1 MACAEWGRVKLNSEA
16 AEKGNDEP
24 DRVSELIG
32 SDMTSLHIRR
42 HVEHQ
47 WQSHTCQREQP
58 HTLNQLSQ
66 PLDISKHYQYDI
78 YLSLLPK
85 YHHNVFSIQHH
96 LTKRSATLFYHCT
109 TAILIFRC
117 ELSNLNEINVEKY
130 SGKVAEPKAYVHT
143 SFGGLEL

>member
-16 AEKGNDEP
+16 AGKGNDEP

-58 HTLNQLSQ
+58 HTLSQLSQ
-66 PLDISKHYQYDI
+66 PSQYLQA
-78 YLSLLPK
+78 LSIRHLL
-85 YHHNVFSIQHH
+85 V
-96 LTKRSATLFYHCT
+96 TATEVPPQCLLNPTPPHQAICH
-109 TAILIFRC
+109 AILPLHHR
-117 ELSNLNEINVEKY
+117 
-130 SGKVAEPKAYVHT
+130 HT
-143 SFGGLEL
+143 HLPMRTL